1 MSSAGQ
7 AAAAAGVVP
16 AQLGFLAIYN
26 PSLGTTDETIED
38 QIVYYGGA
46 TVDATTESSRS
57 SSSFS
62 SSFSSSRRRRSSA
75 SAAAPTAHLA
85 PDERNERLRQIGL
98 AQGMVAFGRSF
109 ADDQAVDTIETD
121 KTRVILHE
129 LEPGWWML
137 ASIDLTRLPGAD
149 APSSD
154 GTTTTTAT
162 ATAEYSAREVKPAAL
177 LLQDLLRAHSIFLL
191 HHDVSLESLFRRV
204 TPRSRFTVLLAR
216 YWDIFLSS
224 WSVLLHGNP
233 VRDVLPGM
241 RLAASGELGIGVGEE
256 ERGSGERE
264 VLEGLID
271 STNGLVDLV
280 VCKYGDLSL
289 EEAENWSSTGQA
301 DDDSIDGDDEH
312 GESSAM
318 WLGAGSG
325 LGAEDGAIFLG
336 VGALSRRALRDL
348 TYWMEDVYCWGH
360 DAYGIADNPSAPA
373 RQIRHRKKVPPA
385 MGSISEQQQQ
395 QQQQQEKKKINK
407 KQQQPEQ
414 AMAPPPSLLPP
425 PPVTQLAAR
434 RGKPSTPTPTEA
446 QPIPTPKSSSS
457 PPKDSASGGT
467 PSSTL
472 SEGAGG
478 MDRYMSIMKLGYGTH
493 WSLGGSSSGDVASDE
508 SAKNAPGTTKAGSN
522 AKRSRFHNESR
533 AGRFLIPLVDEA
545 DEKSRA
551 SVEASATS
559 AVADWEDSTKPKEM
573 SKPPPKA
580 PPRTIFVPRPK
591 ADARPASQNTLR
603 GAGTAKGKHQEA
615 DSSAVAAVATVGVDR
630 LRVVVYAQRPFLYT
644 FLFEEQQDDG
654 AAKSE
659 GEGPPRMSETAIQTL
674 IDRQLSVLHKPLLS
688 STAYRPDKPSM
699 VGAASML
706 NTAVASSSSSSA
718 ASGSIYDLIWDPSML
733 TIHSTIPNIPDP
745 QAAMA
750 MAAGTQGRPAS
761 KKEPAKWR
769 KDLQGK
775 NLPPPPPWSRVEALN
790 THMQILNMYAA
801 TRTNGA
807 ELERMCKT
815 SRGWWI
821 VWNRLVD
828 RSAANND
835 DGGSSGRGQ
844 SKYGSTLFEEDEEDV
859 GDDGRKTN
867 SGGTASDDNDDDDD
881 DGGGGG
887 YQRAPSDCDS
897 DDTATAQAPALG
909 TYTVRKE
916 IILIRKASDHIDNAS
931 TGGRGRDALG
941 AETTGGGSS
950 GGGSSGGGSSGG
962 GLLGMGRASSAMR
975 AFSAG
980 AYLGFGSGSS
990 GSGGSAMRSSSEAA
1004 AAEAAAAAG
1013 DRGAGWA
1020 DGASRLAQGIGV
1032 DTKKYIEG
1040 LLTINK

>member
-1 MSSAGQ
+1 MSSAGKGT
-7 AAAAAGVVP
+7 AASGLGGVGAGVGVVP

-46 TVDATTESSRS
+46 TVNAATGNSHS
-57 SSSFS
+57 
-62 SSFSSSRRRRSSA
+62 SSSRRRRSSA

-129 LEPGWWML
+129 LEPGWWLL
-137 ASIDLTRLPGAD
+137 ASVDLTRLPGVE
-149 APSSD
+149 APNAKNSD
-154 GTTTTTAT
+154 GTAPTAT
-162 ATAEYSAREVKPAAL
+162 TAEYSAREVKPAAL
-177 LLQDLLRAHSIFLL
+177 LLQDLLRAHSVFLL
-191 HHDVSLESLFRRV
+191 HHDVSLEALFRRV

-264 VLEGLID
+264 VLEGLIE
-271 STNGLVDLV
+271 STEGLVDLV

-289 EEAENWSSTGQA
+289 EEAENWSSTGLA
-301 DDDSIDGDDEH
+301 DDDSIDDDSETN
-312 GESSAM
+312 ESSAM
-318 WLGAGSG
+318 WLGSGSG

-336 VGALSRRALRDL
+336 IGALPRRALRNL

-373 RQIRHRKKVPPA
+373 RQPRHRKKVPPVMA
-385 MGSISEQQQQ
+385 RISEQQQQ
-395 QQQQQEKKKINK
+395 QQKKK
-407 KQQQPEQ
+407 KQQQSEQ

-425 PPVTQLAAR
+425 APVTQLAAR
-434 RGKPSTPTPTEA
+434 RGKPSTPTPSQA
-446 QPIPTPKSSSS
+446 QPIPTPKVSSSS
-457 PPKDSASGGT
+457 PPKDAALQGT
-467 PSSTL
+467 PSSAV
-472 SEGAGG
+472 SESGSTGG
-478 MDRYMSIMKLGYGTH
+478 MDKYMSIMKLGYGTY
-493 WSLGGSSSGDVASDE
+493 WSLGGSSSGDVTSDDL
-508 SAKNAPGTTKAGSN
+508 AKGAQGTTKAAGN

-533 AGRFLIPLVDEA
+533 AGRFLIPLVDEVE
-545 DEKSRA
+545 DKSKA
-551 SVEASATS
+551 VVEDSASAF
-559 AVADWEDSTKPKEM
+559 ADSEDSAKPKPAA
-573 SKPPPKA
+573 KVTPKA
-580 PPRTIFVPRPK
+580 PPRTIFVPK
-591 ADARPASQNTLR
+591 AKPEARPVSQNTLR
-603 GAGTAKGKHQEA
+603 SAVDAKGKQQNA
-615 DSSAVAAVATVGVDR
+615 GMPVAPDVATVDAEK
-630 LRVVVYAQRPFLYT
+630 LRIVVYAQRPFLYT
-644 FLFEEQQDDG
+644 FLFEEKQDESPV
-654 AAKSE
+654 KPE
-659 GEGPPRMSETAIQTL
+659 GEDVLRISEDVIQKL

-699 VGAASML
+699 VGAAAML
-706 NTAVASSSSSSA
+706 NAAVASSSSTSSA

-745 QAAMA
+745 YAVMA
-750 MAAGTQGRPAS
+750 MMAETKGKPSS
-761 KKEPAKWR
+761 KKELSKRHKLQQQQSPQAKV
-769 KDLQGK
+769 
-775 NLPPPPPWSRVEALN
+775 LPPQPPWSRVEALN

-801 TRTNGA
+801 TRSNGA

-821 VWNRLVD
+821 VWNRLVE
-828 RSAANND
+828 RSAAND
-835 DGGSSGRGQ
+835 DGGSGGHGQ
-844 SKYGSTLFEEDEEDV
+844 SKYGSTLFEEDEEENGS
-859 GDDGRKTN
+859 GDRKPSNGDT
-867 SGGTASDDNDDDDD
+867 DFDDD
-881 DGGGGG
+881 G

-897 DDTATAQAPALG
+897 DDTATARASALG

-916 IILIRKASDHIDNAS
+916 IILIRKASDHIDNTS
-931 TGGRGRDALG
+931 IGIGGRGTLG
-941 AETTGGGSS
+941 AEAASS
-950 GGGSSGGGSSGG
+950 GGGS
-962 GLLGMGRASSAMR
+962 LLGMGRASSAMR

-980 AYLGFGSGSS
+980 AYLGFGGNG
-990 GSGGSAMRSSSEAA
+990 GSGGSAVRGNNEAA
-1004 AAEAAAAAG
+1004 AAEAAAAAS